1 MSLCY
6 FWILGQIII
15 HNFRCFSCS
24 LRSFEV
30 IMNKIIQLRSKVK
43 LKCNSTRRRCNKMV
57 TDVLPFLILWGL
69 WTMTD
74 SEEGMVLK
82 PSHRTLFL
90 ANSPFQI
97 KLSSVPCTI
106 LLHFTRIITCDPPT
120 QTHELS
126 LLPRQFQ
133 LSSWQD
139 IYCSA
144 SKWTTQM
151 NSGWA
156 ADKSHFFPF

>member
-15 HNFRCFSCS
+15 NNFRCFSCS

-30 IMNKIIQLRSKVK
+30 ILKKIIQLRSKVN
-43 LKCNSTRRRCNKMV
+43 LKCNSSRRRCNNTV
-57 TDVLPFLILWGL
+57 TDVLLSSFYGGL

-74 SEEGMVLK
+74 SEEGKVLK
-82 PSHRTLFL
+82 PPHRTLFL

-106 LLHFTRIITCDPPT
+106 LLHFTRIITCNPPT
-120 QTHELS
+120 QTLWDFS
-126 LLPRQFQ
+126 SAKKIPTFLLIGH
-133 LSSWQD
+133 LVLN
-139 IYCSA
+139 I
-144 SKWTTQM
+144 KM
-151 NSGWA
+151 
-156 ADKSHFFPF
+156 SHTNYL